1 MQRPGY
7 HDRVNVQARREQQGL
22 LTELCLGDSRMLH
35 MLSVNAMLNMLS
47 MHAMP
52 NMLSVH
58 VMLNMLSVNVTMN
71 MLSVYVMLCA
81 CCQQFAWRQACGQ

>member
-1 MQRPGY
+1 
-7 HDRVNVQARREQQGL
+7 
-22 LTELCLGDSRMLH
+22 MLH

-71 MLSVYVMLCA
+71 MLSVYVHAVSSLHGGRPVVSDNNAAQHHVCVYAADCA
-81 CCQQFAWRQACGQ
+81 QFYQQ